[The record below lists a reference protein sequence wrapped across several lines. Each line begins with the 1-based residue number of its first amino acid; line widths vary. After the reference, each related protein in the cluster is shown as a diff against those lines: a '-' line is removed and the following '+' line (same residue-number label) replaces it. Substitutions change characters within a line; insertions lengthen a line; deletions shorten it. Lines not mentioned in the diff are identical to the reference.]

1 MRRRGFALALLV
13 ALVPALAWLL
23 WPARR
28 ETTAPVQA
36 PVPAEPSPPASAT
49 PPPQAPSPQAPGVA
63 SSVPRAASAEPP
75 PLPDHLRREPRLSK
89 VLDELLRRAESGD
102 VAAMQAL
109 GSRLTQCSD
118 VALRHLR
125 RQLREDIAQLTDQET
140 PAAANARRQVDNL
153 RNTIA
158 DCEALPADLRDSG
171 LDWME
176 RAAATGSGAAQVE
189 YVEFAFGSFMSL
201 DEDEVVAQIEDFRRR
216 RDLARRFADEAL
228 AHCAPRAE
236 FIRYYWANL
245 LLDQRDPRAYA
256 IEVATAVDAL
266 ARDDVA
272 RGAPAS
278 TVQERQRT
286 FDSLLQKFDEAARA
300 EARRRGE
307 AQFNACAGH

>member
-1 MRRRGFALALLV
+1 MRRRGIASALLV

-23 WPARR
+23 WPVRHGPGTPAG
-28 ETTAPVQA
+28 A
-36 PVPAEPSPPASAT
+36 PVPVAPPPAPSTPSPATPSPPA
-49 PPPQAPSPQAPGVA
+49 PPAAVPQAASVA
-63 SSVPRAASAEPP
+63 PP

-109 GSRLTQCSD
+109 GSRLTRCSD
-118 VALRHLR
+118 SALRHQR
-125 RQLREDIAQLTDQET
+125 RQLRDDSAQLTDQET
-140 PAAANARRQVDNL
+140 PAAANARRQADNQ
-153 RNTIA
+153 RNDIA
-158 DCEALPADLRDSG
+158 DCEALSDDLRNSG

-176 RAAATGSGAAQVE
+176 RAAATGSGAAQVD
-189 YVEFAFGSFMSL
+189 YVEFAFGSFMAL

-236 FIRYYWANL
+236 FIRYYWSNL
-245 LLDQRDPRAYA
+245 LLDKRDPRAYA

-266 ARDDVA
+266 ARNDVA
-272 RGAPAS
+272 QGAPAS

-286 FDSLLQKFDEAARA
+286 FDSLLQDFGAAARA

-307 AQFNACAGH
+307 ARFNACAGR

>member
-1 MRRRGFALALLV
+1 MRRRGFAPALLV

-28 ETTAPVQA
+28 ETTAPVRA
-36 PVPAEPSPPASAT
+36 PVPAEPSPPAPSM
-49 PPPQAPSPQAPGVA
+49 PPPQAPSPQASGVA
-63 SSVPRAASAEPP
+63 SSLPRAASVEPP
-75 PLPDHLRREPRLSK
+75 PLPDHLRREPRLSR

-102 VAAMQAL
+102 VAAMQSL
-109 GSRLTQCSD
+109 GSRLTPCSD
-118 VALRHLR
+118 SALSRLR
-125 RQLREDIAQLTDQET
+125 RQLREDAAQPTDRET
-140 PAAANARRQVDNL
+140 PAAVNARRQVENL
-153 RNTIA
+153 RNNIA
-158 DCEALPADLRDSG
+158 DCEALSDDLRNSG

-176 RAAATGSGAAQVE
+176 RAAATGSGTAQVE
-189 YVEFAFGSFMSL
+189 YVEFALGSFMSL

-245 LLDQRDPRAYA
+245 LLDRRDPRAYA

-266 ARDDVA
+266 ARSDVA
-272 RGAPAS
+272 QGAPVS
-278 TVQERQRT
+278 TVQQRQRD
-286 FDSLLQKFDEAARA
+286 FEVVLQGLDEAARA

-307 AQFNACAGH
+307 ARFNACAGR